1 LAAWLERADSAE
13 RRLHKILGGIDPVP
27 FVEQI
32 CKTYLWDQSWTCL
45 EAQVSS
51 LARLQ
56 KSLYKYQNEVY
67 SLTGVGPEHKRMEAL
82 VGRIRTA
89 VTLAEEVS
97 CFAMLGPNEVYR
109 MHAGKEFMYQ
119 DAQVSQ

>member
-1 LAAWLERADSAE
+1 MAAWLERADSAE
-13 RRLHKILGGIDPVP
+13 CRLDKILGGIDPVP
-27 FVEQI
+27 FVDQI
-32 CKTYLWDQSWTCL
+32 CKTYLREKSLPCL

-51 LARLQ
+51 LVRLQ
-56 KSLYKYQNEVY
+56 KSLYKYQNEIY
-67 SLTGVGPEHKRMEAL
+67 SLTGVGPEHKRMDAL

-109 MHAGKEFMYQ
+109 MYVGKEFMYQ